1 MQPCSCDPPEQ
12 LYHSTSIGLPSSLVK
27 FIELLELFPD
37 IPLKAGI
44 NSVKRL
50 SPRRKLQNSV
60 SISKHIILE
69 VEKREQLSLTYI
81 LYVLLCT

>member
-44 NSVKRL
+44 NCEETQPSEKIAKFSVH
-50 SPRRKLQNSV
+50 Q
-60 SISKHIILE
+60 
-69 VEKREQLSLTYI
+69 QTY
-81 LYVLLCT
+81 YFGS